1 MRLRTLGGVVLEG
14 SNFTRIKPLLLLSY
28 LAVEGSK
35 DRRYLSEF
43 FWPGASDG
51 LNSLSRALSQLRKDA
66 PGAIDADEQ
75 RVWTA
80 VPCDTQEFLEALE
93 SKNIEKSVT
102 LYQGAF
108 LDGAYL
114 QDWGE
119 ELEEWIYARREHFA
133 SHAQEALLG
142 LAEDDA
148 ARGRFAEAAKRAEAA
163 FSLSGG
169 PIPEPEN
176 FPRYYALLVAGNS
189 PLATKLKE
197 EADGYGISLKIKTEE
212 AKGRLQVAFVG
223 REKEKAK
230 LEQLAK
236 GQWAWISGAPGM
248 GKTSLLRSLSGT
260 YLPARSGLPYAT
272 LEPLLGSTIEDG
284 EELILRKLSKLEGV
298 WLLDPWEWMDQ
309 ESQKILR
316 RLRDVRPSSKV
327 IIASREKASFRVDLE
342 LELGSLS
349 PNDLQRYPEAWEKTE
364 GLPALVGAFLRGEP
378 LEEALGS
385 RLKALP
391 THCEEVYLALSLL
404 ETPNPAL
411 VRRALGLKANA
422 MAHAFE
428 ALLQAGLVEAS
439 GKAHAPQAAKELLE
453 SHALQTSQLSIKL
466 ARELEGL
473 EAFPLYSQS
482 KLLWE
487 DSDLPKVQQA
497 YLAWANEL
505 LRRGF
510 PQRASDTLSDAPK
523 GDDVT
528 LLRARALERSG
539 LFKEALK
546 ELEGLAETP
555 EILALKGAL
564 YWRLGKPEEAKAV
577 SEKALGGEME
587 ARAEALNTLGNLARS
602 EGDYKKAASL
612 ARRTATLW
620 KSLGQ
625 RSRLVDALNND
636 AIAITLLGQNS
647 SSVFHEALQAA
658 QDNPLLRA
666 NVLINFGWMY
676 ERINNLDSAQESYQ
690 EAANLAEEVG
700 VMDTAAW
707 AWNNLGVLLEEREN
721 HQSAEKFYEKALE
734 LAYRA
739 GEKRIVGMVM
749 ANLAQLKQEIEA
761 WEEALR
767 ILEDAGHKEEA
778 DQYRTDL
785 PLNHPFRN
793 QEIHLNG
800 N

>member
-14 SNFTRIKPLLLLSY
+14 SNFTRIKPLLLLSF

-80 VPCDTQEFLEALE
+80 VPCDTQEFLEALD

-119 ELEEWIYARREHFA
+119 ELEEWVYAKRELFA
-133 SHAQEALLG
+133 SYAQEALLS

-148 ARGRFAEAAKRAEAA
+148 ARGRFAEAARRAEAA
-163 FSLSGG
+163 FTLSGA

-189 PLATKLKE
+189 SLAVKLKE
-197 EADGYGISLKIKTEE
+197 EADGYGISLKIKSEE

-230 LEQLAK
+230 LEKLAK
-236 GQWAWISGAPGM
+236 GQWAWVSGSPGI
-248 GKTSLLRSLSGT
+248 GKTSLLRGLSGT

-284 EELILRKLSKLEGV
+284 EELMLRKLSKLEGV

-316 RLRDVRPSSKV
+316 RLRDVRPASKV
-327 IIASREKASFRVDLE
+327 IIASREKAPFRVDTE
-342 LELGSLS
+342 LELASLS
-349 PNDLQRYPEAWEKTE
+349 KQDLQRYPEAWEKTE

-378 LEEALGS
+378 LEEALET

-391 THCEEVYLALSLL
+391 KHCEEVYLALSLL
-404 ETPNPAL
+404 ENPDPAL

-428 ALLQAGLVEAS
+428 ALLQAGLVAAS

-453 SHALQTSQLSIKL
+453 SHSLSTSQLAIKL
-466 ARELEGL
+466 ARELDGL
-473 EAFPLYSQS
+473 EAYPLYSLS

-487 DSDLPKVQQA
+487 DDDLPKVQQA

-510 PQRASDTLSDAPK
+510 PQRASETLSDAPK
-523 GDDVT
+523 GDEIT
-528 LLRARALERSG
+528 LLRGRALERSG

-546 ELEGLAETP
+546 ELEGLKETS
-555 EILALKGAL
+555 EVLALKGAL
-564 YWRLGKPEEAKAV
+564 YWRLGKPEEAKIA
-577 SEKALGGEME
+577 SESALSGDME
-587 ARAEALNTLGNLARS
+587 ARAEALNTLGHLARS
-602 EGDYKKAASL
+602 EGNYKDAESF
-612 ARRTATLW
+612 ARRAAALW
-620 KSLGQ
+620 RSLGNQ
-625 RSRLVDALNND
+625 ARLTSALNSLG
-636 AIAITLLGQNS
+636 IAKAMAGEKAESAFQ
-647 SSVFHEALQAA
+647 EALEVA
-658 QDNPLLRA
+658 
-666 NVLINFGWMY
+666 G
-676 ERINNLDSAQESYQ
+676 E
-690 EAANLAEEVG
+690 NLAERAVVMLNIGMVYERNQDVKIASESYKEAAQLSEVAG
-700 VMDTAAW
+700 SILTAAN
-707 AWNNLGVLLEEREN
+707 AWNNLGVLYHKSQN
-721 HQSAEKFYEKALE
+721 TDYANQAYQKALD
-734 LAYRA
+734 LSQKA
-739 GEKRIVGMVM
+739 GEHVMLGMIM
-749 ANLAQLKQEIEA
+749 ANLAELNGDVEA
-761 WEEALR
+761 WKEALR
-767 ILEDAGHKEEA
+767 ILEEAGHKEEA

-800 N
+800 S